1 MDAGPGRQLDGCER
15 VSWFGG
21 ATVYDRGHTL
31 EAAARARR
39 RGRRR
44 KAVELYRRVL
54 AVEPGNTDIERRV
67 APLLAE
73 TKRPDEAWKAYRHAA
88 DALARKGFV
97 DQAIGIYRE
106 AAGYL
111 PGKVELWQALSELEV
126 ERGRKRDAVT
136 TLLEGRRHLRGR
148 KRRREAIA
156 LLERGRRI
164 DARHF
169 ETSFELAGLLRRD
182 GMRYRARRLLFE
194 LAGWTSG
201 AELRRV
207 RLRLLRMQPTPVS
220 AWRWLRSLFGRR

>member
-1 MDAGPGRQLDGCER
+1 

-21 ATVYDRGHTL
+21 ATIYDRGRTL

-44 KAVELYRRVL
+44 KAVDLYRRVL
-54 AVEPGNTDIERRV
+54 ALEPNNMDIERRV

-73 TKRPDEAWKAYRHAA
+73 TKRPDEAWKAYRRAA

-97 DQAIGIYRE
+97 EQAIGIYRE

-111 PGKVELWQALSELEV
+111 PGKVELWHALSDLEI

-169 ETSFELAGLLRRD
+169 ETGFELAGLLRRD
-182 GMRYRARRLLFE
+182 GMRYRARRVLSE
-194 LAGWTSG
+194 LADWTSG

-207 RLRLLRMQPTPVS
+207 RLRQLRMEPTPAA
-220 AWRWLRSLFGRR
+220 AWRWLRSVCGRR